1 MCFSTKCKLT
11 AVQNQIDE
19 YTNFIDV
26 VYYFWVLTNKILQKL
41 INPREKQII
50 RILSIL
56 QRVPIPSENEL
67 IDVEE
72 EVLFCFTKSAY
83 KLMSCIKLFSNY
95 KYLFIWFLNF
105 YG

>member
-1 MCFSTKCKLT
+1 MCLSMQSNLT

-26 VYYFWVLTNKILQKL
+26 VYYFWVLTPKILQKL

-56 QRVPIPSENEL
+56 QRVPVPSEDEL

-72 EVLFCFTKSAY
+72 DVLFCFTKSTY
-83 KLMSCIKLFSNY
+83 
-95 KYLFIWFLNF
+95 
-105 YG
+105 